1 MKKNLIVFISVLCVS
16 FLFYGF
22 YVSWRTY
29 RQQARVYYES
39 IESLSDSAVEN
50 LTRTFKIMSGSVIAL
65 SGSDSIKQWVQ
76 DTSLFLDSNR
86 EGSLNR
92 SRLNREAQTILSNTT
107 INSYEFF
114 DYITISEN
122 GIMLAA
128 TYTKPASMNRMQT
141 ETRQC
146 YKTIRDNP
154 DYSLFLPPTEGNG
167 GMYATLRIQSDFT
180 TEDSLY
186 IIACTREEVLKSS
199 YRDMPFYDQAMICIT
214 DNDGVVFSSNNPELL
229 GTRLAREAVTGGRT
243 SADPAVPAKDT
254 RSTIR
259 VKLRINKDFWF
270 LYQLPEHVLVAGTL
284 AGMLPFIT
292 VTLLVLCIIIVTFIV
307 VTRAAQNLIRSEYES
322 RLLFKDAE
330 LRNLQKQMNP
340 HFLFNTLL
348 TVQIKAQMAGD
359 EPVYQMISKLSAL
372 LRSGIYRDGRALVP
386 LSQELQYVNY
396 YLELQKIRFE
406 DSLEYEVT
414 VADPELEKCTIPR
427 LLIEPLVE
435 NAVIHG
441 AEGHDGVTKVTV
453 RAERHDDR
461 IWVQVS
467 DNGCGFDVASVL
479 EADGAENA
487 GREKF
492 GLYTI
497 RERIA
502 LLYGEA
508 GSFTVTSSPE
518 GTTCTIIIPLSEAD
532 YV

>member
-1 MKKNLIVFISVLCVS
+1 MKKNIIVFISVLCVS
-16 FLFYGF
+16 FLLYGF

-65 SGSDSIKQWVQ
+65 SGSESIKQWVQ

-122 GIMLAA
+122 GTMLAA

-146 YKTIRDNP
+146 YETIRSDP
-154 DYSLFLPPTEGNG
+154 DYSLFLPPTEGNE

-180 TEDSLY
+180 VEDSLF

-214 DNDGVVFSSNNPELL
+214 DNNGVVFSSNNPELL
-229 GTRLAREAVTGGRT
+229 GKQLSPAAQEISAALNDTAQTSGR
-243 SADPAVPAKDT
+243 
-254 RSTIR
+254 RNTIR
-259 VKLRINKDFWF
+259 IKIRINKDFWF
-270 LYQLPEHVLVAGTL
+270 LYELPERILVAGTL
-284 AGMLPFIT
+284 AGMLPFII
-292 VTLLVLCIIIVTFIV
+292 VTLLVLCIISATFIV

-359 EPVYQMISKLSAL
+359 EPVYQMISRLSAL

-406 DSLEYEVT
+406 DNLDYEVT
-414 VADPELEKCTIPR
+414 VAEPELQNCTIPR
-427 LLIEPLVE
+427 LIIEPLVE

-441 AEGHDGVTKVTV
+441 AEGRDGVTRVTV
-453 RAERHDDR
+453 LAERYDGR
-461 IWVQVS
+461 LRVQVS

-479 EADGAENA
+479 GDEKNAES

-497 RERIA
+497 RERMT
-502 LLYGEA
+502 LLYGEN
-508 GSFTVTSSPE
+508 GSFTVISGPA
-518 GTTCTIIIPLSEAD
+518 GTECTIEIPVSEAD